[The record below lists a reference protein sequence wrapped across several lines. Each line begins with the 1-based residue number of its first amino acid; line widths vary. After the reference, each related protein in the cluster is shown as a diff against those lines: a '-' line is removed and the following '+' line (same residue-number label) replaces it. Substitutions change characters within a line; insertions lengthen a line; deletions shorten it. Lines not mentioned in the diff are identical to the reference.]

1 MRLMY
6 SEELQ
11 PYINKSKDEIM
22 EYAVGLINS
31 DNAINWQKVGELVH
45 LLRRSHLKAEGV
57 EVAKKMYEKSPTI
70 DKLNQLFVA
79 VVDRGDIA
87 EIRAMDQMVDEYL
100 EKNDMGYQKHLF
112 ATWLKGANTI
122 MDDQMFETVYNRV
135 PSAEKVE
142 NTYIISQYY
151 VFLNRHSR
159 YAEVRD
165 HYHKLPENIKNSTF
179 VKRYYENASS
189 RMGFVVNRGYVP
201 RQVNSVPVTVPT
213 PVIPVEIGGFQGDS
227 QNDSPADF
235 ATASGEKK
243 LFIVYGNNPG
253 ALVILKALLDS
264 SKIPYAT
271 FEGKIGDTVIA
282 TFERMANEAALALVL
297 CTPEDEM
304 ADGSWNPRQNVIFEL
319 GYFRAKLGAN
329 KTCILRQTQGKKLN
343 MPSDLNGVLDID
355 MDNSAAFVTKLSAV
369 LREAGFTPSF

>member
-11 PYINKSKDEIM
+11 PYINKSRDEIM
-22 EYAVGLINS
+22 EFAMELINS
-31 DNAINWQKVGELVH
+31 NNATNWQKVGELVH

-57 EVAKKMYEKSPTI
+57 EVAKRMYEKSPTI
-70 DKLNQLFVA
+70 DKLNQYFVA
-79 VVDRGDIA
+79 VVDRADIA
-87 EIRAMDQMVDEYL
+87 EIRDMDRVVDDYL
-100 EKNDMGYQKHLF
+100 ERNGLGYQKHLF
-112 ATWLKGANTI
+112 ATWLKAANTI
-122 MDDQMFETVYNRV
+122 MDDQMFEAVYSRV
-135 PSAEKVE
+135 PSVEKLE

-159 YAEVRD
+159 YTEVRE
-165 HYHKLPENIKNSTF
+165 HYHKLSDNIKNSF
-179 VKRYYENASS
+179 YVKRYYENASS
-189 RMGFVVNRGYVP
+189 RMGFAVGGASPSRPTMRIPAPEPVSAGIGIYPTANRA
-201 RQVNSVPVTVPT
+201 
-213 PVIPVEIGGFQGDS
+213 EA
-227 QNDSPADF
+227 PA
-235 ATASGEKK
+235 AEAQTAGEKK

-253 ALVILKALLDS
+253 ALVLLKALLDS
-264 SKIPYAT
+264 SKIPYT
-271 FEGKIGDTVIA
+271 SFEGVIGDTVIA

-329 KTCILRQTQGKKLN
+329 KTCILRHTQGKKMN

-355 MDNSAAFVTKLSAV
+355 MDNTAAFITKLSAV
-369 LREAGFTPSF
+369 LKEAGFEPSF